1 MGCWLYDHL
10 RTRSNCICSQ
20 KNIRDLEVKY
30 TVALSPRKPNLERS
44 FFQNGR
50 PESVEVEKSTQGK
63 PWNHE
68 APQRPGQG
76 IQTHTSLQ
84 LSDQSP
90 SGWQIDSILVDA
102 NGKLGIWFLGAS
114 RVTTRNV
121 PNFEITSNCHRIVAF
136 EGSSSRMNSQR
147 NLRI

>member
-1 MGCWLYDHL
+1 MLPKKHSGFGGKIYHCIVTSKTKFGTFVFPEWA
-10 RTRSNCICSQ
+10 TR
-20 KNIRDLEVKY
+20 IRGSWKIH
-30 TVALSPRKPNLERS
+30 P
-44 FFQNGR
+44 
-50 PESVEVEKSTQGK
+50 QGK

-147 NLRI
+147 NLRIEYVFSILQPSWKC